1 MARSSC
7 RWSFRTLSCCSWPAP
22 RACRFSRCRG
32 QTRLVPP
39 GWPTY
44 NRPPSR
50 ARPSSAEIAQPPYG
64 LESTKR
70 SEQSVGTPPGSGR
83 PGPGRAPQEL
93 AAPARVAAATRRSGR
108 GQWLIVPAGEP
119 GGARPVAVERLL
131 SGGPSRA
138 RHHPAVRPA
147 RRREGSGRGLAL
159 ALAHRDGH
167 QGQCRER
174 EFQRLQITRAHL
186 GCQSRRPAFRGAVP
200 VLRPGEE
207 AVPGARAGSHLDGG
221 ERRRDPRDRRP
232 QHPRCPVGRHDAP
245 RGDTAHQGSD
255 PAHARLLHLRHHG
268 HDGQSR
274 GRAGAGRG
282 DSLAARRQ
290 HGAGRGSGVA
300 LRAARGGLRA
310 VPGSDAP
317 AAVHGRGRERAVACA
332 QGADRLSCGRQHV
345 LPAHREAAGEERG
358 ARGRAGHGSP
368 RQRRPEGGFGDGRSP
383 RAGRALMSS
392 RLFPLF
398 IGAGVLLVLAALSL
412 FSVNETEFAIRTE
425 FGKIV
430 GIDYTPGLHM
440 KWPWDVVTKF
450 DSRILSQSY
459 TGETF
464 LTNDGRGLIV
474 DFYVKWRVKN
484 PSLYFMATG
493 GLVDLAGE
501 RLAEIVKDG
510 IKSVV
515 AQRTLQQIVS
525 AERAAVTGQMFGQA
539 SRNAA
544 GLGVDLVDV
553 RVQRIDLPDEVA
565 ARVYESMKQSFA
577 KTASRLRA
585 EGQSASAGI
594 RASAERQRTVILAD
608 AERDALRVRG
618 EGDAIAAQTYARA
631 YSKNPEFYAFY
642 RSLQAYERS
651 LGKDGD
657 LLVVTP
663 DGDFF
668 KYLKD
673 PSKAAAPRR

>member
-1 MARSSC
+1 MN
-7 RWSFRTLSCCSWPAP
+7 P
-22 RACRFSRCRG
+22 
-32 QTRLVPP
+32 
-39 GWPTY
+39 
-44 NRPPSR
+44 
-50 ARPSSAEIAQPPYG
+50 
-64 LESTKR
+64 
-70 SEQSVGTPPGSGR
+70 
-83 PGPGRAPQEL
+83 
-93 AAPARVAAATRRSGR
+93 
-108 GQWLIVPAGEP
+108 
-119 GGARPVAVERLL
+119 
-131 SGGPSRA
+131 
-138 RHHPAVRPA
+138 
-147 RRREGSGRGLAL
+147 
-159 ALAHRDGH
+159 
-167 QGQCRER
+167 
-174 EFQRLQITRAHL
+174 
-186 GCQSRRPAFRGAVP
+186 
-200 VLRPGEE
+200 
-207 AVPGARAGSHLDGG
+207 
-221 ERRRDPRDRRP
+221 
-232 QHPRCPVGRHDAP
+232 
-245 RGDTAHQGSD
+245 
-255 PAHARLLHLRHHG
+255 
-268 HDGQSR
+268 
-274 GRAGAGRG
+274 
-282 DSLAARRQ
+282 
-290 HGAGRGSGVA
+290 
-300 LRAARGGLRA
+300 
-310 VPGSDAP
+310 
-317 AAVHGRGRERAVACA
+317 
-332 QGADRLSCGRQHV
+332 
-345 LPAHREAAGEERG
+345 
-358 ARGRAGHGSP
+358 
-368 RQRRPEGGFGDGRSP
+368 
-383 RAGRALMSS
+383 
-392 RLFPLF
+392 RLFPPL
-398 IGAGVLLVLAALSL
+398 IGAGVLVVLAALSL

-430 GIDYTPGLHM
+430 GIDYAPGLHA

-474 DFYVKWRVKN
+474 DFYVKWRVRN
-484 PSLYFMATG
+484 PSLYFTATG
-493 GLVDLAGE
+493 GLVELAGE

-585 EGQSASAGI
+585 EGQSTSAGI
-594 RASAERQRTVILAD
+594 RASAERERTVILAD

-618 EGDAIAAQTYARA
+618 EGDAAAAQTYARA